1 MKKVFVN
8 GKFYVEDGVF
18 AEAVL
23 IEGNKFAK
31 VGTEAEVRAAA
42 GDAEVID
49 CGGKTVIPGINDSHC
64 HIMMVAQ
71 NRSYVQIMGS
81 NSIDEVIRRS
91 KEFLKEHPE
100 AKSLQGMGW
109 NVVDFV
115 EGEQRNLCAAD
126 LDKITTE
133 IPIAFQRACGHMVV
147 GNSKA
152 LELAGVDENTP
163 NPPGGVVEKDENGK
177 PTGRFLERA
186 NGLLYDVVED
196 PSMEEIVENFRK
208 VMTYANSCGI
218 TSVQTNDPGAV
229 RTREECYDAIH
240 KLAEEK
246 AFTVRY
252 HTQNGF
258 RTVEDFEEFA
268 ANEAKHPCYD
278 GEIVTRGPLK
288 LLKDGSIG
296 GHSALMREPYLDVPT
311 TRGVEVVPDEMLDK
325 FYAAADRLGI
335 QVVNHCIGDGAV
347 ESVVTAI
354 EKVLH
359 DGKNPL
365 RHGIVHC
372 QIMDMPLMERLA
384 KADVLALEQPIFLH
398 SDMHALATR
407 IPEELARTSNAYRSM
422 KNLGIKQSFGTD
434 SPVED
439 INPFPCIYCA
449 VTRKDLRGNPE
460 GGYFPE
466 QCLTVAEAVDYYTIG
481 SAYAQFM
488 EDKKGRI
495 KEGFLADMAVL
506 DTDIFTCEHDTIK
519 GIKSV
524 LTVMDGNIVYQA

>member
-23 IEGNKFAK
+23 VEGNKFAK

-71 NRSYVQIMGS
+71 NQSYVQIMGS
-81 NSIDEVIRRS
+81 NSIDEVIRRGQ
-91 KEFLKEHPE
+91 EFLKAHPN
-100 AKSLQGMGW
+100 AKSLRGMGW

-126 LDKITTE
+126 LDKISTE
-133 IPIAFQRACGHMVV
+133 IPIAFNRACGHMVV

-163 NPPGGVVEKDENGK
+163 NPDGGVVEKDENGK
-177 PTGRFLERA
+177 PTGRFMERG
-186 NGLLYDVVED
+186 NDLLYAVVTE
-196 PSMEEIVENFRK
+196 PTMPEIVENFRK
-208 VMTYANSCGI
+208 VMKYANSRGI
-218 TSVQTNDPGAV
+218 TSVQTNDPGQV
-229 RTREECYDAIH
+229 LTHEECYDAIH

-252 HTQNGF
+252 HTQNFF
-258 RTVEDFEEFA
+258 RSVEAFENFMEG
-268 ANEAKHPCYD
+268 EAKHPCYD

-311 TRGVEVVPDEMLDK
+311 TKGVEVVTDEELDQ
-325 FYAAADRLGI
+325 FYASADKYGV

-347 ESVVTAI
+347 ESVVNAI

-372 QIMDMPLMERLA
+372 QIMDKPLMERLA

-422 KNLGIKQSFGTD
+422 KNLGISQAFGTD

-449 VTRKDLRGNPE
+449 VTRKDLRGKPE

-466 QCLTVAEAVDYYTIG
+466 ECLTVAEAVDYYTIG

-495 KEGFLADMAVL
+495 KEGYLADMAVL
-506 DTDIFTCEHDTIK
+506 DTDIFTCDVEAIK
-519 GIKSV
+519 GIQSV